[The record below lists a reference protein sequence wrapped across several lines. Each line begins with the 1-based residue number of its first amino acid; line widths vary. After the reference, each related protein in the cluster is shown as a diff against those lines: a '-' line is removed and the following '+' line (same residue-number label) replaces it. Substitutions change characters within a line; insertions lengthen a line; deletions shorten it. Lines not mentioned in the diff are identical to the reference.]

1 MKSATACTNSK
12 RNVIQGNV
20 PSVAISTNSFKHN
33 LFKTKHIYTQCL
45 ALGPCLRD
53 GIEEKGSIMS
63 ELIEA
68 ISERVFDDLK
78 MPKVDKIS

>member
-33 LFKTKHIYTQCL
+33 LFKTKHVYKQCL

-53 GIEEKGSIMS
+53 GIEKGSIMS
-63 ELIEA
+63 ELIET
-68 ISERVFDDLK
+68 ISERVLDDLK

>member
-1 MKSATACTNSK
+1 MKSATACTNSEWY
-12 RNVIQGNV
+12 VIQGNV
-20 PSVAISTNSFKHN
+20 PSMAISTNSFKHN
-33 LFKTKHIYTQCL
+33 LFKTKHIYKQSL

-53 GIEEKGSIMS
+53 GIEKGSIMS

-68 ISERVFDDLK
+68 ISERVLDDLK